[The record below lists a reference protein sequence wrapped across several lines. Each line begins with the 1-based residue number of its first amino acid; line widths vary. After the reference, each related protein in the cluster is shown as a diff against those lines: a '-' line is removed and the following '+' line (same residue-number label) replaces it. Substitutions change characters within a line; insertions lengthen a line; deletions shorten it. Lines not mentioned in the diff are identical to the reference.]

1 MVSFSFIERNATLE
15 YDIAADQGALLAI
28 WHCPSCNSFLSP
40 PVAAWSPSR
49 GSNEREAAA
58 IIPPSL
64 RSPSIES
71 RIIKR
76 NINDIWILD
85 SVSQSAV
92 YPAESN
98 NAEGEGAN
106 RARRFFSQIKK
117 MAFAAAAEADA
128 TIAQVMFLPPLSSWV
143 ENLFHIYGHNRPC
156 HPPISSWVENL
167 VHMSAANHAGPW
179 ML

>member
-1 MVSFSFIERNATLE
+1 MAPLHYTAKFDPAIAPPPLHPGAVQGKEGIKFCHLATL
-15 YDIAADQGALLAI
+15 
-28 WHCPSCNSFLSP
+28 
-40 PVAAWSPSR
+40 
-49 GSNEREAAA
+49 
-58 IIPPSL
+58 
-64 RSPSIES
+64 
-71 RIIKR
+71 
-76 NINDIWILD
+76 
-85 SVSQSAV
+85 VSQSAV

-143 ENLFHIYGHNRPC
+143 ENLFHISGHNGPC